1 MKLQCKVS
9 NVLRRHDDELSVRFE
24 IVSDLDV
31 KKLDDQ
37 VQYWY
42 REKGY
47 LEWTPGMP
55 RQTDWAVP
63 LIISCWKT
71 QEPITCKFE
80 KSKIVG
86 VDLLFVPTDNNT

>member
-1 MKLQCKVS
+1 MRLQCKVF
-9 NVLRRHDDELSVRFE
+9 NVSQAHDDKLSVKFK

-42 REKGY
+42 REKEY
-47 LEWTPGMP
+47 LEWSFEISHQPK
-55 RQTDWAVP
+55 WVVP

-71 QEPITCKFE
+71 EEPITCEFKD
-80 KSKIVG
+80 SQIVG